1 MAAMEMAAMGIAAMV
16 VPSEGAGARGGAGCV
31 GKDVVA
37 DTARIADMTGLK
49 AMPWVA
55 VMLAAATLAV

>member
-1 MAAMEMAAMGIAAMV
+1 
-16 VPSEGAGARGGAGCV
+16 V

-37 DTARIADMTGLK
+37 DTARVADMTGLK

-55 VMLAAATLAV
+55 MMLAAATLAV